1 MDDVARLLKTTVE
14 ELDRLLNARNV
25 MGDPIEREGAT
36 IIPIVSF
43 GFAFGAG
50 GASATG
56 GGSGAGGGIKPLGA
70 IIIDKEGARVEG
82 MQGAT
87 TEIAR
92 TLGGAATRLIETAVE
107 AARGGADAAT
117 PPRGRRGKGAAA
129 DGG

>member
-25 MGDPIEREGAT
+25 LGDPIERDGPT

-56 GGSGAGGGIKPLGA
+56 GGSRPGGRVNPLGA
-70 IIIDKEGARVEG
+70 IILHKEGARVEG

-107 AARGGADAAT
+107 AARGGPEAAT
-117 PPRGRRGKGAAA
+117 PARGGRGKGAA
-129 DGG
+129 GGGG